1 MKNSP
6 KFSSKK
12 NYSNVKNKVLYL
24 INDEYNTFD
33 YVIDCLVTL
42 CGHDKFQAEQ
52 CAIITH
58 YKGICEIAIGKNLD
72 LLLLEEDLTL
82 YGLDVEIR

>member
-1 MKNSP
+1 MKKSP
-6 KFSSKK
+6 KFSSKQ

-58 YKGICEIAIGKNLD
+58 YKGICEIAIGNNAD